1 MLSSSKIHLVIST
14 DTSCYHHLVSSTY
27 TSSCYETIVW
37 VRQRH
42 RHAITNEMS
51 TKARPFTRIARTPLS
66 HDLHARTTF
75 NTTDAMLFFYGNIVM
90 LSSSCDLSDRHML
103 WIRQA
108 HRHAIIMLSSM
119 IHHLVSSTD
128 TSPCYHECN
137 ARTFHTTYAIIAM
150 RCSSSTDKIVM
161 LSSSC
166 DFDIHIILWSCYQ
179 WRLSSC
185 YHHLVS
191 STETSSCYYQWDVD
205 QCYAPQTK
213 ILEWWTPKSSFGEHK
228 LKLGNIQCLKWRFVV
243 HSLDE

>member
-1 MLSSSKIHLVIST
+1 MLSSSCDLKHWFQQKTRHAII
-14 DTSCYHHLVSSTY
+14 
-27 TSSCYETIVW
+27 IVW
-37 VRQRH
+37 FRQTH

-128 TSPCYHECN
+128 TSPCYHECH
-137 ARTFHTTYAIIAM
+137 ARPFTRRMLSLLCDALLLRKNSHAII
-150 RCSSSTDKIVM
+150 IVWFRHAHHPIIMLSMTPVIM

-166 DFDIHIILWSCYQ
+166 EFDRDIVMLLPMRCRPMLCSPNED
-179 WRLSSC
+179 SGMMNS
-185 YHHLVS
+185 
-191 STETSSCYYQWDVD
+191 
-205 QCYAPQTK
+205 K
-213 ILEWWTPKSSFGEHK
+213 IFFWGA
-228 LKLGNIQCLKWRFVV
+228 
-243 HSLDE
+243 